1 MCVCVSQ
8 NSRDSQSW
16 KLSKL
21 SSCEIY
27 KCLRKRNKNHV
38 PFLRQS
44 QDQRRKGRKH
54 LAVKRQQTSL
64 WATKVLSST
73 KTNGCK
79 KSKNM
84 NGNWIWVKSIQ
95 ISPAS
100 LLTWTEF
107 RDKMFLLLCNLELF
121 LISQKPSVCIVA
133 DVRQWRTV
141 SCCYRLLSCL
151 WHLYKPSYN

>member
-1 MCVCVSQ
+1 MTVLQNFGFLYSLINIRNSFRLKKNPQKMLFVREVIKRKQLCHLNYSNLPLTTPVRRGHVTAKHMCVCVSQ
-8 NSRDSQSW
+8 NSGDSESW

-27 KCLRKRNKNHV
+27 ECLRKRKKDRV

-44 QDQRRKGRKH
+44 QDQRKGRNH

-64 WATKVLSST
+64 RTTKVA
-73 KTNGCK
+73 NR
-79 KSKNM
+79 
-84 NGNWIWVKSIQ
+84 IRV

-107 RDKMFLLLCNLELF
+107 REKG
-121 LISQKPSVCIVA
+121 VCFIV
-133 DVRQWRTV
+133 
-141 SCCYRLLSCL
+141 
-151 WHLYKPSYN
+151 